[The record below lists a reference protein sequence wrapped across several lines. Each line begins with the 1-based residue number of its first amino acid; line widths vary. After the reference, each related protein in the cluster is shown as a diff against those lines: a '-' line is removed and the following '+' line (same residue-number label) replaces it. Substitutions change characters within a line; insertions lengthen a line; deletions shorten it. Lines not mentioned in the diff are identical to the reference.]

1 MSEDNK
7 MLEAYRH
14 LLETAKEAAFKAE
27 QATWETLGKAIDQAE
42 QAVAALTVLTDQE
55 MTQVQQDLKAD
66 LTQVAEVLNDFE
78 EDALSFAKMEWHTLE
93 DYLVQKT
100 AEMADPTDM
109 MILRMRLMAAFNHP
123 DHPQQ

>member
-42 QAVAALTVLTDQE
+42 QTVAALAALTDQE
-55 MTQVQQDLKAD
+55 IQQVQQDLKAD
-66 LTQVAEVLNDFE
+66 LTQVAVVLDDFE
-78 EDALSFAKMEWHTLE
+78 EDASAFAQMEWHALE
-93 DYLVQKT
+93 NYLTQKT
-100 AEMADPTDM
+100 AEMADPTEM
-109 MILRMRLMAAFNHP
+109 MILRMRLMAALNHA
-123 DHPQQ
+123 DHPNQ